1 MQSNRNAIARNC
13 EQCNAIATRFP
24 KLNCNAM
31 QFFGN
36 SASNAIAM
44 QSENPIACR
53 PLFVSIV
60 SCDWPVS

>member
-1 MQSNRNAIARNC
+1 MQCNRNAIARNC

-36 SASNAIAM
+36 SASNAVAM

-53 PLFVSIV
+53 PLA
-60 SCDWPVS
+60 